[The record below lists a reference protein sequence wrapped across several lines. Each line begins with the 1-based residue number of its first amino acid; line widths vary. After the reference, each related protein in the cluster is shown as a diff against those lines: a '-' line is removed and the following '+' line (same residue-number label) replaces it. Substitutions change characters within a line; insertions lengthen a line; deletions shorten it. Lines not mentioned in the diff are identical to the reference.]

1 MIYSVLNQKGGVG
14 KTTLAVHLTTA
25 FAQLTGKRILLVD
38 ADSQGSALAWADIR
52 EADPLFAVI
61 GKPSE
66 KLHTEIDSISTGY
79 EHVVIDGVPR
89 TASVTRSAIASSDVV
104 VIPVQPSG
112 MDIWSTGEIVAYCD
126 EAKTFKPNLKT
137 VFVINRKIVN
147 TAIGRSVGK
156 ALKQFDVPILETAVC
171 QRVPFAEAAQN
182 D

>member
-1 MIYSVLNQKGGVG
+1 M
-14 KTTLAVHLTTA
+14 
-25 FAQLTGKRILLVD
+25 
-38 ADSQGSALAWADIR
+38 
-52 EADPLFAVI
+52 FAVI

-112 MDIWSTGEIVAYCD
+112 MDIWSTEEIVAYCA
-126 EAKTFKPNLKT
+126 EATTFKPKLKT

-147 TAIGRSVGK
+147 TAIGRSVNK
-156 ALKQFDVPILETAVC
+156 ALKQFDVPILETSVC
-171 QRVPFAEAAQN
+171 QRVPFAETITGGTTVLEGKRRGHKEAREEILGVARELLAMV
-182 D
+182 DDERLELTA